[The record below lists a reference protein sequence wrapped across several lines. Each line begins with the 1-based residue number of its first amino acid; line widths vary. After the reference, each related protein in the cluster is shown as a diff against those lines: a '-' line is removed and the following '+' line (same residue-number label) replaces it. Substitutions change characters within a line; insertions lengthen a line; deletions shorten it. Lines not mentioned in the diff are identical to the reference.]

1 MPSLANQLFA
11 LLALLIVLSG
21 CQDNTARYQEIEAEL
36 SKAGG
41 NFHSRDQEVA
51 YILNQCDLEQLSWE
65 RIFPLPQLTAVLL
78 EGSNFS
84 DAQVRFLLNCP
95 NLVDVHCPYTNITDG
110 GVSQLRGMN
119 NLQNLDLSGCH
130 ITDACIPDLLAIDSL
145 EMLFVKQTHIT
156 PVGAKI
162 LEKQFIVVWSQVPS
176 EKVRQTLCD
185 LRRHNFEFKESDSTT
200 DQQDTSPVY
209 SVDFDGIT
217 KMSDNITEQLNML
230 SHSSNL
236 ILSLDSETHLRKLQG
251 IDGPIH
257 RIYLFEPWGEEQT
270 FDKTSLTIL
279 SELHVRQ
286 LWLALN
292 DLTPEQLRS
301 VANTPGLKNLEMFD
315 QTITPE
321 EWKTLVQIPS
331 LETLIFHDTKFQDID
346 KFSPAEHNIQLELYG
361 TDESD
366 TKLEKQLTKL
376 VTPNEDER

>member
-1 MPSLANQLFA
+1 MPSLVNQLFA

-21 CQDNTARYQEIEAEL
+21 CQDNTARYQEIQAEL

-41 NFHSRDQEVA
+41 DFYDSDQGVG
-51 YILNQCDLEQLSWE
+51 YILIRCDVEQLSWE

-119 NLQNLDLSGCH
+119 NLRNLDLSGCYV
-130 ITDACIPDLLAIDSL
+130 TDACIPDLLAIDSL
-145 EMLFVKQTHIT
+145 ETLLLDQTHIT
-156 PVGAKI
+156 PAGAKQ
-162 LEKQFIVVWSQVPS
+162 LEQRFSVVWSQVPS

-185 LRRHNFEFKESDSTT
+185 LSRHHFGLTVLGADT
-200 DQQDTSPVY
+200 DEQDASPVY
-209 SVDFDGIT
+209 SVDFNDTT
-217 KMSDNITEQLNML
+217 KMPDNITEQLNML

-279 SELHVRQ
+279 SELNTRQ
-286 LWLALN
+286 LVLSFR
-292 DLTPEQLRS
+292 DLTPEQFRS
-301 VANTPGLKNLEMFD
+301 VADTPGLKNLNILN

-331 LETLIFHDTKFQDID
+331 LETLVFNNTKFQDVD
-346 KFSPAEHNIQLELYG
+346 KFTPAEHNIQLELYG
-361 TDESD
+361 TDGPD